1 MQAKLPWQAL
11 PIDGLLGQI
20 KAALKPGCT
29 VLLQAPPGAGKTT
42 RVPLALRE
50 QLDAWGLSD
59 GRIWMLEPRRLA
71 AKAAAQRLAAELG
84 EPLGQRVGYSV
95 RLESRTSAATR
106 IEVLTSG
113 LFLRRLQADP
123 ALEGVA
129 CVVFDEF
136 HERGA
141 DSDLA
146 LALVRQARE
155 LVNPELRLVVMS
167 ATLDL
172 APLAAQLPQAQVLH
186 SEGRSYP
193 VAVDHLR
200 PREGERLDQLV
211 LRALEQHWIDQ
222 RVNHET
228 VLVFLPGQREIQ
240 ACLRAIGVTDW
251 GAAIDCVALHGNL
264 PLAAQSQAIAPAK
277 TPEGKV
283 VLATAIAESSLTLAG
298 VRLVIDSGLS
308 RRSRFDPHSGMDGLV
323 TVAASLAS
331 AEQRAGRAGRL
342 GPGRCLRLW
351 SPAEQQRRP
360 SFDPPELLEIDPL
373 PLALQLAAWGDP
385 MGDDLDWLDPPPAAP
400 LLEARDLLLQLGAID
415 AKGTLLPHGQHLAHL
430 GLHPRLAH
438 MLLKG
443 QAMQSLDLACE
454 LAALLSE
461 RDPLQRD
468 EAGSD
473 LMPRLDWL
481 RRQSSRSPLRQL
493 QEQWRRQVTS
503 IHPSQPAAKPR
514 PKAAAPKASTPKAS
528 GTEAAPREA
537 VMAARLLSLAYPER
551 VALARAGSS
560 DRFLMRGGRGAL
572 LHPSDPLVGC
582 EALAIATAD
591 GQGSDARIG
600 LALPIARAE
609 LVALAEAG
617 AGQWQCTAQWDGAS
631 QRVRCEQTLQLGAL
645 VLDRRPWHGP
655 SGELVQQALLE
666 GLGDLGLGVLPWND
680 RSRQLQQRLALAHQ
694 HLGEPWPNGH
704 LDHLLSHLEQWLGP
718 HLEGLR
724 SLEELK
730 GLDLC
735 EALWAEAP
743 WRLRAELDDL
753 LPGAVGVPSGREVP
767 LDYAKGEPVLAVKL
781 QEMFGANRTPTVLGG
796 QLPVTVHLLTP
807 AGRPAA
813 ITQDLAGFWA
823 GSYQD
828 VRRDLRGRYP
838 KHPWPE
844 DPTQAIATALTKS
857 RLSQARLTKT

>member
-20 KAALKPGCT
+20 KAALRPGCT

-240 ACLRAIGVTDW
+240 ACLRAIGATDW

-308 RRSRFDPHSGMDGLV
+308 RRSRYDPHSGMDGLV

-385 MGDDLDWLDPPPAAP
+385 MGDDLDWLDSPPAAP

-844 DPTQAIATALTKS
+844 DPTEAIATALTKS